1 VQDGLMATVIF
12 VGVSTAQSLI
22 HRAFPL
28 WAGHLGLD
36 AEIAGVDLPVGTGR
50 ADYRR
55 LVEDIR
61 GDADCLGAVVTTHK
75 VALFEAAA
83 DRFGTLDD
91 LARSCREINAI
102 RHCGEDLRGFARD
115 PVSVGRVLDTI
126 WPSAHGE
133 VLCLGCGGTAIAL
146 GRHLLA
152 RGHRGALRFV
162 DRDPAAVA
170 RLAGTLGDDR
180 IDARCGE
187 APWDEAIAGLA
198 ARRSAARRPV
208 RRRRTPPETCRLTA
222 PGGPGETAGR
232 GPNGPFSVW
241 VLVQSDQGG
250 PASGGRGGRV
260 DAGLDGV
267 ADQFRAPPGAG
278 LVPDPLQMRSH
289 RVDRQEQPPGDLGV
303 GRPAGQ
309 QRHDFPFSFRQ
320 QTR

>member
-1 VQDGLMATVIF
+1 MATVIF

-126 WPSAHGE
+126 P
-133 VLCLGCGGTAIAL
+133 
-146 GRHLLA
+146 
-152 RGHRGALRFV
+152 
-162 DRDPAAVA
+162 
-170 RLAGTLGDDR
+170 
-180 IDARCGE
+180 
-187 APWDEAIAGLA
+187 
-198 ARRSAARRPV
+198 RRSAVPGLRRNRDRARPAPAGPRASGGPAFRRSGPGRGRQAGRYPRRRPHRRPV
-208 RRRRTPPETCRLTA
+208 R
-222 PGGPGETAGR
+222 
-232 GPNGPFSVW
+232 
-241 VLVQSDQGG
+241 
-250 PASGGRGGRV
+250 
-260 DAGLDGV
+260 
-267 ADQFRAPPGAG
+267 
-278 LVPDPLQMRSH
+278 
-289 RVDRQEQPPGDLGV
+289 
-303 GRPAGQ
+303 
-309 QRHDFPFSFRQ
+309 
-320 QTR
+320 

>member
-1 VQDGLMATVIF
+1 VRLAWSIAVVQDGLMATVMF

-28 WAGHLGLD
+28 WAGHLGLN
-36 AEIAGVDLPVGTGR
+36 AEIAVVDLPAGTGR

-55 LVEDIR
+55 LLEDIR
-61 GDADCLGAVVTTHK
+61 GDVGCLGAVVTTHK

-102 RHCGEDLRGFARD
+102 RHCGEDLKGFARD

-126 WPSAHGE
+126 WPAAHGE

-152 RGHRGALRFV
+152 RGHGGPLRFV

-170 RLAGTLGDDR
+170 RLAGTLGDGR

-187 APWDEAIAGLA
+187 APWDEAIAGL
-198 ARRSAARRPV
+198 
-208 RRRRTPPETCRLTA
+208 
-222 PGGPGETAGR
+222 GPGALIVNATGMGKDRPGSPVTPAVAFPAGAVVWELNYR
-232 GPNGPFSVW
+232 GDLRMRDV
-241 VLVQSDQGG
+241 
-250 PASGGRGGRV
+250 GRAQAEHRGLAVHDGWALFCHGWA
-260 DAGLDGV
+260 AGLSAVLGLPDDPQLGDRFADV
-267 ADQFRAPPGAG
+267 ARH
-278 LVPDPLQMRSH
+278 L
-289 RVDRQEQPPGDLGV
+289 
-303 GRPAGQ
+303 RPAA
-309 QRHDFPFSFRQ
+309 
-320 QTR
+320 